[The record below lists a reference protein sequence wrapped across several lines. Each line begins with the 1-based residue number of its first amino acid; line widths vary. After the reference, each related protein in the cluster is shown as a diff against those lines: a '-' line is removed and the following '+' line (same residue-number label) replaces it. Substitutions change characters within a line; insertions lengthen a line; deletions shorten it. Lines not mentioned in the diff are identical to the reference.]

1 MIPPPPKLCEGG
13 GYKILKIHSAKEFDT
28 ANLFNEYINDM
39 YKVKMNSVGAERWI
53 SKLLQNSLYGLFGR
67 KQEIIETLTINRSDI
82 HMYIVT
88 NVIKTIIPI
97 DEYRCTILMVK
108 NINFDMVRELN
119 LNFSLG
125 IKEYSKTINSNVAI
139 ASAITAYA
147 RIHMIPFKVD
157 PNTKY
162 TDTDSIFTT
171 KKLPDSLIG
180 KDLGLM
186 KDELSGCKISEAYLP
201 PPRRAWGGGETVW
214 ILLL

>member
-1 MIPPPPKLCEGG
+1 
-13 GYKILKIHSAKEFDT
+13 
-28 ANLFNEYINDM
+28 
-39 YKVKMNSVGAERWI
+39 MNSVGAERWI

-157 PNTKY
+157 HNTKY